1 MKMMRKLIQNV
12 CMASLWAF
20 LAFSVCSCSCSGGK
34 KQESSKPRT
43 YVEAVSV
50 NDYVTA
56 HKILDAYLQKAIDGN
71 AQGYSFNYEYIEKFW
86 GAADHIYK
94 SEMMYLIE
102 MNDQAAN
109 KRLINTLAMMN
120 VIGNKP
126 LVNES
131 YSRFTKEYNY
141 YLFVSRYNL
150 LCDEILNISFLN
162 NNREMARQVLMMY
175 KEDAISRKKV
185 GSNGV
190 DYYTFTF
197 SYRSKD
203 AATKK
208 YNDAIKN
215 GLLD

>member
-1 MKMMRKLIQNV
+1 M
-12 CMASLWAF
+12 S
-20 LAFSVCSCSCSGGK
+20 SCGGGND
-34 KQESSKPRT
+34 SKPRT
-43 YVEAVSV
+43 YVEAVSA

-56 HKILDAYLQKAIDGN
+56 HAILDKYLQKAIDGN
-71 AQGYSFNYEYIEKFW
+71 ANGYLFNYEYIEQFW

-120 VIGNKP
+120 IIGTKP

-131 YSRFTKEYNY
+131 YSKYTKEYSY
-141 YLFVSRYNL
+141 YIFVSRYNL

-162 NNREMARQVLMMY
+162 NNREMASQVLMMY
-175 KEDAISRKKV
+175 KEDAILRKKL
-185 GSNGV
+185 V
-190 DYYTFTF
+190 DGCEYYTFTF
-197 SYRSKD
+197 SYKSKE

-215 GLLD
+215 GLLN

>member
-1 MKMMRKLIQNV
+1 MKKLIFGILCIFIV
-12 CMASLWAF
+12 
-20 LAFSVCSCSCSGGK
+20 GGVM
-34 KQESSKPRT
+34 SICGGGNDSKPRT
-43 YVEAVSV
+43 YVEAVSA

-56 HKILDAYLQKAIDGN
+56 HAILDKYLQKAIDGN
-71 AQGYSFNYEYIEKFW
+71 AQGYSFNYEYIEQFW

-120 VIGNKP
+120 IIGTKP

-131 YSRFTKEYNY
+131 YSKYTKEYSY
-141 YLFVSRYNL
+141 YIFVSRYNL

-162 NNREMARQVLMMY
+162 NNREMASQVLMMY
-175 KEDAISRKKV
+175 KEDAILRKKL
-185 GSNGV
+185 V
-190 DYYTFTF
+190 DGCEYYTFTF
-197 SYRSKD
+197 SYKSKE

-215 GLLD
+215 GLLN

>member
-1 MKMMRKLIQNV
+1 MRKLIQNV
-12 CMASLWAF
+12 CMACLCISVAL
-20 LAFSVCSCSCSGGK
+20 LVCSCSCSGGG
-34 KQESSKPRT
+34 KQNSSAPRT
-43 YVEAVSV
+43 YTYVDAVSD
-50 NDYVTA
+50 NDYVLA
-56 HKILDAYLQKAIDGN
+56 HKFLDMYLQDVINANARGLGTIDKM
-71 AQGYSFNYEYIEKFW
+71 EVFW

-94 SEMMYLIE
+94 AEMMYLIE

-126 LVNES
+126 VVNES
-131 YSRFTKEYNY
+131 YSMYTKEYSY
-141 YLFVSRYNL
+141 YIFVNRYNR

-162 NNREMARQVLMMY
+162 SNREMARQVLMMY
-175 KEDAISRKKV
+175 KEDAIPRKKNV

-190 DYYTFTF
+190 NYYTFTF

>member
-1 MKMMRKLIQNV
+1 MRKPIQFI
-12 CMASLWAF
+12 CMASMVIL
-20 LAFSVCSCSCSGGK
+20 LAGSVASCSCSSNK
-34 KQESSKPRT
+34 NTKPTT
-43 YVEAVSV
+43 YVEAVAV

-56 HKILDAYLQKAIDGN
+56 HEILDRYLQNAIDEN
-71 AQGYSFNYEYIEKFW
+71 AKGGWSNDYYMEKFW

-120 VIGNKP
+120 IIGTKP

-131 YSRFTKEYNY
+131 YSKYTKEYSY
-141 YLFVSRYNL
+141 YIFVSRYNL

-162 NNREMARQVLMMY
+162 NNSEMARQVLMMY
-175 KEDAISRKKV
+175 KEDAIPRKKL
-185 GSNGV
+185 V
-190 DYYTFTF
+190 DGYERYTFTF
-197 SYRSKD
+197 SYRSKE

-215 GLLD
+215 GLLN

>member
-1 MKMMRKLIQNV
+1 MRKFIQNV

-34 KQESSKPRT
+34 KQKSSKPTT

-71 AQGYSFNYEYIEKFW
+71 AQGYSSTYRDIENFW

-94 SEMMYLIE
+94 SEMLYLIE

-131 YSRFTKEYNY
+131 YSMYTREYNY

-150 LCDEILNISFLN
+150 ICDEILNISFLY

-175 KEDAISRKKV
+175 KEDAIPRITH
-185 GSNGV
+185 GLV

-208 YNDAIKN
+208 YNNAIKN

>member
-1 MKMMRKLIQNV
+1 MSI
-12 CMASLWAF
+12 C
-20 LAFSVCSCSCSGGK
+20 GGGND
-34 KQESSKPRT
+34 SKPRT
-43 YVEAVSV
+43 YVEAVSA

-56 HKILDAYLQKAIDGN
+56 HAILDKYLQKAIDGN
-71 AQGYSFNYEYIEKFW
+71 AQGYSFNYEYIEQFW

-120 VIGNKP
+120 IIGTKP

-131 YSRFTKEYNY
+131 YSKYTKEYSY
-141 YLFVSRYNL
+141 YIFVSRYNL

-162 NNREMARQVLMMY
+162 NNREMASQVLMMY
-175 KEDAISRKKV
+175 KEDAILRKKL
-185 GSNGV
+185 V
-190 DYYTFTF
+190 DGCEYYTFTF
-197 SYRSKD
+197 SYKSKE

-215 GLLD
+215 GLLN